1 MRAPS
6 STSHLG
12 QSFALAGVLA
22 LTSLMVIVFMS
33 IATGAF

>member
-22 LTSLMVIVFMS
+22 LTSLMVIILMS
-33 IATGAF
+33 IASGAF

>member
-6 STSHLG
+6 SPAHLG

-22 LTSLMVIVFMS
+22 ATSIMVIVLMS
-33 IATGAF
+33 VASNAL